1 MFHVEH
7 SVEGRAQL
15 FHVKHSEEGRVQLF
29 HVKHS
34 TEGRVLLFHVKQ
46 FPSRS
51 FFPMIFFKI
60 HFKLAWILH
69 VL

>member
-1 MFHVEH
+1 MGLRYLV
-7 SVEGRAQL
+7 GM
-15 FHVKHSEEGRVQLF
+15 FHVKHSIEGRVQ
-29 HVKHS
+29 
-34 TEGRVLLFHVKQ
+34 LFHVKQ

-69 VL
+69 IL